1 MKNKNIFLKAM
12 SIILIPM
19 IMSSNA
25 FSQSAKDKP
34 SKPKVIIFDV
44 NETLLDLQP
53 LKKSVG
59 EALNGNDQLLSL
71 WFTTML
77 QYSLVHTLT
86 EDYQDFGQ
94 IGAAALTM
102 VAKNNGIEISNETAK
117 KAIVD
122 TITKL
127 PAHADTIEA
136 LTALKK
142 AGFNIVSLTNSSNKG
157 VAAQFEFAGLT
168 QYFDQRLSVE
178 DVKAFKPAPITYEWA
193 LKRLEVEA
201 SDVLM
206 VAAHPWDLAGA
217 EKAGM
222 QTAFI
227 QRPATS
233 VYPLVA
239 VPDYTI
245 TNLNQ
250 LVGEL
255 IN

>member
-1 MKNKNIFLKAM
+1 
-12 SIILIPM
+12 
-19 IMSSNA
+19 
-25 FSQSAKDKP
+25 
-34 SKPKVIIFDV
+34 
-44 NETLLDLQP
+44 LLDLEP
-53 LKKSVG
+53 LRKSVAK
-59 EALNGNDQLLSL
+59 ALNGNDQLLSL

-86 EDYQDFGQ
+86 DDYQDFGQ

-102 VAKNNGIEISNETAK
+102 VAKNNGIEITNATAK

-127 PAHADTIEA
+127 PAHTDTVEA
-136 LTALKK
+136 LTRLKK
-142 AGFNIVSLTNSSNKG
+142 AGYKIVSLTNSSNKG
-157 VAAQFEFAGLT
+157 VAAQFKFAGLT

-193 LKRLEVEA
+193 LEQLGIQAHEA
-201 SDVLM
+201 LM

-217 EKAGM
+217 EKAGI

-233 VYPLVA
+233 VYPKVA
-239 VPDYTI
+239 SPDYVI
-245 TNLNQ
+245 TDLND
-250 LVGEL
+250 LVDEL
-255 IN
+255 VR